1 MFYNTVLLHY
11 SLRRRTKKKSKESTL
26 SKDLSTIRNQA
37 FRKQQENIKLNF
49 PTTIRNKKDH
59 KIKQQLQ
66 ESKDKVGLLSTMVN
80 NLTPN
85 SKNRLN
91 QSMAESV
98 LSLIGRCGLK
108 SRQDQMKLEMLFES
122 YSLKD
127 QL

>member
-1 MFYNTVLLHY
+1 
-11 SLRRRTKKKSKESTL
+11 
-26 SKDLSTIRNQA
+26 
-37 FRKQQENIKLNF
+37 
-49 PTTIRNKKDH
+49 
-59 KIKQQLQ
+59 
-66 ESKDKVGLLSTMVN
+66 MVN

-108 SRQDQMKLEMLFES
+108 TRQDQMKLEMLFES